1 MTIIFAK
8 FANASRSSVELL
20 TVEAGS
26 VIVSL
31 DGRDVSGGWQEVYS
45 EWAPENE
52 TAEYVEPARTRA
64 VSEHLASFGF
74 DAIALLNL
82 SDVERKFAAQPV
94 DLPPKC
100 ATALSWVNAVQVAY
114 ASGQTLPDAPCTL
127 PELFAEIAPLL
138 KP

>member
-1 MTIIFAK
+1 MTITTAK
-8 FANASRSSVELL
+8 FSNPERSVVE
-20 TVEAGS
+20 VQAGGAGA
-26 VIVSL
+26 VLVAL
-31 DGRDVSGGWQEVYS
+31 DGPDIFGDWREAYS
-45 EWAPENE
+45 AWPGETPTCVAPVVRRSVVDHF
-52 TAEYVEPARTRA
+52 AA
-64 VSEHLASFGF
+64 FGF